1 MIVNIDKEKLRAFL
15 ASCEDAEEV
24 GKDEY
29 TVDLYDTE
37 PAISMNIEFTKDG
50 VDVLAALF
58 LEFDEEQDGWYL
70 GEKTKDVEL
79 IEKALRQALAGSA
92 C

>member
-1 MIVNIDKEKLRAFL
+1 MIVNIDKDKLKAFL
-15 ASCEDAEEV
+15 AACEDAEEV

-37 PAISMNIEFTKDG
+37 PALSLDIEFTKDG
-50 VDVLAALF
+50 VDVLAALY

-70 GEKTKDVEL
+70 GEKTKDVSL
-79 IEKALRQALAGSA
+79 IEGVLKQALED
-92 C
+92 

>member
-1 MIVNIDKEKLRAFL
+1 MIVNIDKNQLKAFL
-15 ASCEDAEEV
+15 EACEDAEEV

-29 TVDLYDTE
+29 TVDLYDIE

-70 GEKTKDVEL
+70 GEKTKDTAL
-79 IEKALRQALAGSA
+79 IEKALRQATEG
-92 C
+92 

>member
-1 MIVNIDKEKLRAFL
+1 MIVNIDKEKLLQFL

-50 VDVLAALF
+50 VDVLAALY
-58 LEFDEEQDGWYL
+58 LKYDEEQDGWYL

-79 IEKALRQALAGSA
+79 ITSVINQAMA
-92 C
+92 

>member
-1 MIVNIDKEKLRAFL
+1 MIVNIDKDKLRAFL

-24 GKDEY
+24 GTNEY
-29 TVDLYDTE
+29 TVDLYDAE
-37 PAISMNIEFTKDG
+37 PALSMDIEFTKDG
-50 VDVLAALF
+50 VDVLAALY

-79 IEKALRQALAGSA
+79 IEKVLRQVLL
-92 C
+92 

>member
-1 MIVNIDKEKLRAFL
+1 MIVNINKDQLKAFL
-15 ASCEDAEEV
+15 ETCEDAEEV
-24 GKDEY
+24 GEGEY

-70 GEKTKDVEL
+70 GEKTKDVEM
-79 IEKALRQALAGSA
+79 IEKVLKQAIEG
-92 C
+92 

>member
-1 MIVNIDKEKLRAFL
+1 MIVNIDKDQLKAFL
-15 ASCEDAEEV
+15 ETCEDAEEV
-24 GKDEY
+24 GTDEY
-29 TVDLYDTE
+29 TVDLYDTD
-37 PAISMNIEFTKDG
+37 PAISMDIEFTKDG

-79 IEKALRQALAGSA
+79 IEKVLRQVIEG
-92 C
+92 

>member
-1 MIVNIDKEKLRAFL
+1 MIVNIDQDKLRAFL

-24 GKDEY
+24 GKGEY

-37 PAISMNIEFTKDG
+37 PALSMDIEFTKDG
-50 VDVLAALF
+50 VDVLAALK
-58 LEFDEEQDGWYL
+58 LEFDEEMDGWYL

-79 IEKALRQALAGSA
+79 ICSVLNQVIA
-92 C
+92 

>member
-1 MIVNIDKEKLRAFL
+1 MIVNIDKDRLIAFL

-37 PAISMNIEFTKDG
+37 PALSMDIEFTKDG
-50 VDVLAALF
+50 VDVLAALY

-79 IEKALRQALAGSA
+79 IEKVLKQAIEG
-92 C
+92 

>member
-1 MIVNIDKEKLRAFL
+1 MIVNVDKEKLIAFL

-37 PAISMNIEFTKDG
+37 PALSMDIEFTKDG
-50 VDVLAALF
+50 VDVLAALY

-70 GEKTKDVEL
+70 GEKTKDVGL
-79 IEKALRQALAGSA
+79 IEKVLAQALEE
-92 C
+92 

>member
-1 MIVNIDKEKLRAFL
+1 MIVNIDANKLREFL
-15 ASCEDAEEV
+15 MTCEDAEEV

-50 VDVLAALF
+50 ADVLAALF

-79 IEKALRQALAGSA
+79 IEKVLRQAIGG
-92 C
+92 

>member
-1 MIVNIDKEKLRAFL
+1 MIVNVDQNRLKSFL
-15 ASCEDAEEV
+15 SACEDAEEV

-37 PAISMNIEFTKDG
+37 PALSMDIEFTKDG

-58 LEFDEEQDGWYL
+58 LEYDEEQDGWYL
-70 GEKTKDVEL
+70 GEKTKDVGL
-79 IEKALRQALAGSA
+79 IEKVLKQAIGG
-92 C
+92 